1 MGKSNSEIKTKTYGL
16 ILSDNSER
24 IYYPESLMPPD
35 DRFFACELALR
46 GDYIE
51 ILYSYYRK
59 GDSTEIVTGG
69 TYGKTE

>member
-16 ILSDNSER
+16 ILSDISER

-35 DRFFACELALR
+35 ERFFTCELALR

-59 GDSTEIVTGG
+59 GDSTEIAIGG
-69 TYGKTE
+69 TYGETE

>member
-1 MGKSNSEIKTKTYGL
+1 MGKSNSEIKTKKYGL
-16 ILSDNSER
+16 ILSEHSDR

-35 DRFFACELALR
+35 DRFFACEFAFR

-51 ILYSYYRK
+51 ILYSYYRE
-59 GDSTEIVTGG
+59 GDSTKIVIGG